1 MDRNQAIGM
10 ILISVMVFVYF
21 FFIAT
26 PPTEAPKKNSPT
38 TPKDTLQE
46 KFLQKKPATNSIVLD
61 SAFLQGKSQE
71 IVLENKVLKVTLNSQ
86 GGKIQQVLLKNFK
99 TYDQKPLY
107 LLDSQFS
114 QMSYFVPTQAG
125 KVDLY
130 QIFYEAEIKDK
141 SVIFRAKAGEKIIE
155 QTYALKGEES
165 YQLDYSVKI
174 NGIALSKENAQI
186 EWSANMP
193 LTEKDAIPSRI
204 KSTISYY
211 GVNEGYDYLSET
223 NNLQDKTIN
232 EPLKWIAFKQQ
243 FFIASLWAVQENQ
256 FSKAR
261 LVSYADENNP
271 KVVKSYKA
279 ILDVSTEK
287 LQNGKATFQF
297 YLGPNQYSILKN
309 LDFDFS
315 RNVGLGWG
323 IFGWL
328 NKFLIIPIINFL
340 ESFISSYGLL
350 IIVLG
355 IIIRLILFPLNYKS
369 YIGMA
374 KMRVLKPEL
383 DEIKARNEGDMQ
395 KIQAEQL
402 ELYRQVG
409 INPLAGCIPMLL
421 QIPIVIAVFTYF
433 PNAIELRQEAFLW
446 ADDLSTYDSILTLPF
461 HIPFYGNHVSLFTI
475 LMTASTILYTYY
487 ANQTSS
493 VEGPMKVASYI
504 MPIVFMFMLNSYP
517 AGLSYYYLV
526 TNLLSILQQIG
537 IKKLVDEDKIKAILE
552 ANRLK
557 NKDKKKSG
565 FQQRL
570 EEALKAQQERL
581 EAKKK
586 ALEQK
591 KSQGK
596 IKNKK

>member
-21 FFIAT
+21 FFIAS
-26 PPTEAPKKNSPT
+26 PPTENPRKNQQET
-38 TPKDTLQE
+38 KKDTLQSR
-46 KFLQKKPATNSIVLD
+46 FFQKTSQNSVILD
-61 SAFLQGKSQE
+61 STFLRGKAE
-71 IVLENKVLKVTLNSQ
+71 NVILENKVLKITFSSQ

-107 LLDSQFS
+107 LLDETFS
-114 QMSYFVPTQAG
+114 QMSYLVPTQAG

-130 QIFYEAEIKDK
+130 RIFYEVEQKEK
-141 SVIFRAKAGEKIIE
+141 SIIFRAKAGEKTIE
-155 QTYALKGEES
+155 QTYKLTGEES
-165 YQLDYSVKI
+165 YQVDYSVKI
-174 NGIALSKENAQI
+174 NGVALGKENAQI

-193 LTEKDAIPSRI
+193 LTEKDATPSRI

-211 GVNEGYDYLSET
+211 GLNDGYDYLSES
-223 NNLQDKTIN
+223 NNLQDKNID
-232 EPLKWIAFKQQ
+232 EPLRWVAFKQQ
-243 FFIASLWAVQENQ
+243 FFIASLWATQENQ

-271 KVVKSYKA
+271 KIVKSYKA
-279 ILDVSTEK
+279 VLDIPTEK

-309 LDFDFS
+309 LDYDFS

-323 IFGWL
+323 IFGWV

-340 ESFISSYGLL
+340 ESFIGSYGLL

-355 IIIRLILFPLNYKS
+355 IIVRLILFPLNYKS

-395 KIQAEQL
+395 KIQVEQM
-402 ELYRQVG
+402 ELYKQVG

-421 QIPIVIAVFTYF
+421 QMPIVIAVFTYF

-446 ADDLSTYDSILTLPF
+446 AEDLSTYDSILTLPF

-493 VEGPMKVASYI
+493 VEGPMKIAGYI
-504 MPIVFMFMLNSYP
+504 MPLVFMFMLNSYP

-526 TNLLSILQQIG
+526 TNLLSVLQQIG
-537 IKKLVDEDKIKAILE
+537 IKKLVNEDKIKAILE

-557 NKDKKKSG
+557 NKDKRKSG
-565 FQQRL
+565 FQQAL
-570 EEALKAQQERL
+570 ENALKVQQERM

-586 ALEQK
+586 SIEQK
-591 KSQGK
+591 R
-596 IKNKK
+596 NDRRKK

>member
-21 FFIAT
+21 FFIAS
-26 PPTEAPKKNSPT
+26 PPTENPRKNQQET
-38 TPKDTLQE
+38 KKDTLQSR
-46 KFLQKKPATNSIVLD
+46 FFQKTSQNSVILD
-61 SAFLQGKSQE
+61 STFLRGKAE
-71 IVLENKVLKVTLNSQ
+71 NVILENKVLKITFSSQ
-86 GGKIQQVLLKNFK
+86 GGKIQKVLLKNFK

-107 LLDSQFS
+107 LLDETFS
-114 QMSYFVPTQAG
+114 QMSYLVPTQAG

-130 QIFYEAEIKDK
+130 RIFYEVEQKEK
-141 SVIFRAKAGEKIIE
+141 SIIFRAKAGEKTIE
-155 QTYALKGEES
+155 QTYKLTGEES
-165 YQLDYSVKI
+165 YQVDYSVKI
-174 NGIALSKENAQI
+174 NGVALGKENAQI

-193 LTEKDAIPSRI
+193 LTEKDATPSRI

-211 GVNEGYDYLSET
+211 GLNDGYDYLSES
-223 NNLQDKTIN
+223 NNLQDKNID
-232 EPLKWIAFKQQ
+232 EPLRWVAFKQQ
-243 FFIASLWAVQENQ
+243 FFIASLWATQENQ

-271 KVVKSYKA
+271 KIVKSYKA
-279 ILDVSTEK
+279 VLDIPTEK

-309 LDFDFS
+309 LDYDFS

-323 IFGWL
+323 IFGWV

-340 ESFISSYGLL
+340 ESFIGSYGLL

-355 IIIRLILFPLNYKS
+355 IIVRLILFPLNYKS

-395 KIQAEQL
+395 KIQVEQM
-402 ELYRQVG
+402 ELYKQVG

-421 QIPIVIAVFTYF
+421 QMPIVIAVFTYF

-446 ADDLSTYDSILTLPF
+446 AEDLSTYDSILTLPF

-493 VEGPMKVASYI
+493 VEGPMKIAGYI
-504 MPIVFMFMLNSYP
+504 MPLVFMFMLNSYP

-526 TNLLSILQQIG
+526 TNLLSVLQQIG
-537 IKKLVDEDKIKAILE
+537 IKKLVNEDKIKAILE

-565 FQQRL
+565 FQERL
-570 EEALKAQQERL
+570 ENALKAQQERL

-586 ALEQK
+586 SIEQK
-591 KSQGK
+591 KNNKGK
-596 IKNKK
+596 GKK

>member
-21 FFIAT
+21 FFIAS
-26 PPTEAPKKNSPT
+26 PPTENPRKNQQET
-38 TPKDTLQE
+38 KKDTLQSR
-46 KFLQKKPATNSIVLD
+46 FFQKTSQNSVILD
-61 SAFLQGKSQE
+61 STFLRGKAE
-71 IVLENKVLKVTLNSQ
+71 NVILENKVLKITFSSQ
-86 GGKIQQVLLKNFK
+86 GGKIQKVLLKNFK

-107 LLDSQFS
+107 LLDETFS
-114 QMSYFVPTQAG
+114 QMSYLVPTQAG

-130 QIFYEAEIKDK
+130 RIFYEVEQKEK
-141 SVIFRAKAGEKIIE
+141 SIIFRAKAGEKTIE
-155 QTYALKGEES
+155 QTYKLTGEES
-165 YQLDYSVKI
+165 YQVDYSVKI
-174 NGIALSKENAQI
+174 NGVALGKENAQI

-193 LTEKDAIPSRI
+193 LTEKDATPSRI

-211 GVNEGYDYLSET
+211 GLNDGYDYLSES
-223 NNLQDKTIN
+223 NNLQDKNID
-232 EPLKWIAFKQQ
+232 EPLRWVAFKQQ
-243 FFIASLWAVQENQ
+243 FFIASLWATQENQ

-271 KVVKSYKA
+271 KIVKSYKA
-279 ILDVSTEK
+279 VLDIPTEK

-309 LDFDFS
+309 LDYDFS

-323 IFGWL
+323 IFGWV

-340 ESFISSYGLL
+340 ESFIGSYGLL

-355 IIIRLILFPLNYKS
+355 IIVRLILFPLNYKS

-395 KIQAEQL
+395 KIQVEQM
-402 ELYRQVG
+402 ELYKQVG

-421 QIPIVIAVFTYF
+421 QMPIVIAVFTYF

-446 ADDLSTYDSILTLPF
+446 AEDLSTYDSILTLPF

-493 VEGPMKVASYI
+493 VEGPMKIAGYI
-504 MPIVFMFMLNSYP
+504 MPLVFMFMLNSYP

-526 TNLLSILQQIG
+526 TNLLSVLQQIG
-537 IKKLVDEDKIKAILE
+537 IKKLVNEDKIKAILE

-557 NKDKKKSG
+557 NKDKRKSG
-565 FQQRL
+565 FQQAL
-570 EEALKAQQERL
+570 ENALKVQQERM

-586 ALEQK
+586 SIEQK
-591 KSQGK
+591 R
-596 IKNKK
+596 NDRRKK

>member
-21 FFIAT
+21 FFIAS
-26 PPTEAPKKNSPT
+26 PPTENPKKNQQET
-38 TPKDTLQE
+38 KKDTLQS
-46 KFLQKKPATNSIVLD
+46 KFFQKTPQNAVVLD
-61 SAFLQGKSQE
+61 SAFLQGKTE
-71 IVLENKVLKVTLNSQ
+71 KVILENKVLKITFSSQ
-86 GGKIQQVLLKNFK
+86 GGKIRQVLLKNFK

-107 LLDSQFS
+107 LLDETFS

-130 QIFYEAEIKDK
+130 QIFYEAEQKEK
-141 SVIFRAKAGEKIIE
+141 SIIFRAKAGEKTIE
-155 QTYALKGEES
+155 QIYQLVGEES
-165 YQLDYSVKI
+165 YQIDYSVKI
-174 NGIALSKENAQI
+174 NGVALGKENAQL

-193 LTEKDAIPSRI
+193 LTEKDAVPSRI

-211 GVNEGYDYLSET
+211 GINDGYDYLSES
-223 NNLQDKTIN
+223 NSLQDKNIN
-232 EPLKWIAFKQQ
+232 EPLRWVAFKQQ
-243 FFIASLWAVQENQ
+243 FFIASIWATQENQ
-256 FSKAR
+256 FGKAR

-271 KVVKSYKA
+271 KIVKSYKA
-279 ILDVSTEK
+279 VLDIPTEK
-287 LQNGKATFQF
+287 LQSGKATFQF
-297 YLGPNQYSILKN
+297 YLGPNQYSILKK
-309 LDFDFS
+309 LDYDFS
-315 RNVGLGWG
+315 RNVGLGWA
-323 IFGWL
+323 IFGWV

-340 ESFISSYGLL
+340 ESFIGSYGLL

-355 IIIRLILFPLNYKS
+355 IIVRLILFPLNYKS

-383 DEIKARNEGDMQ
+383 DEIKARNAGDMQ
-395 KIQAEQL
+395 KIQVEQM
-402 ELYRQVG
+402 ELYKQVG

-421 QIPIVIAVFTYF
+421 QMPIVIAVFTYF

-446 ADDLSTYDSILTLPF
+446 AEDLSTYDSILTLPF

-475 LMTASTILYTYY
+475 LMTASTILYTYF

-493 VEGPMKVASYI
+493 VEGPMKMAGYI
-504 MPIVFMFMLNSYP
+504 MPLVFMFMLNSYP

-526 TNLLSILQQIG
+526 TNLLSVLQQIG
-537 IKKLVDEDKIKAILE
+537 IKKLVNEDKIKAILE

-565 FQQRL
+565 FQERL
-570 EEALKAQQERL
+570 ENALKAQQERL

-586 ALEQK
+586 SIEQK
-591 KSQGK
+591 KNNKGK
-596 IKNKK
+596 GKK